1 MYNHFFGVE
10 RAPFNLTA
18 DPEFL
23 YLTAQHQEALAGLSY
38 SILARRGLVV
48 LTGPAGTGKTTL
60 LARVLEHLPV
70 SRVQSSVILNP
81 TLSPAEFL
89 EAVLMDFG
97 IANIPESKARRISIL
112 QKFLLKAHRAGQ
124 VAALIVDEAHK
135 LSLDVLE
142 EIRLLGNFETGS
154 EKLLQI
160 ALVGQSEL
168 DGLLNSERLWQLKQ
182 RIARHISIEPL
193 AAENVGPYIQ
203 HRWAIAGGQAAP
215 FSKEA
220 VDAIGWASHGIPRLI
235 NVVCDNA
242 LIDAFGDQAAR
253 VEARHVTGVCRDL
266 QWKLPEPQLDAPAPP
281 SAAPEKELA
290 VAWAVDAYP
299 MRTLERY
306 SAAAAQQPSLLSRLR
321 NRFRL
326 TARTQTT

>member
-124 VAALIVDEAHK
+124 VAA
-135 LSLDVLE
+135 
-142 EIRLLGNFETGS
+142 
-154 EKLLQI
+154 
-160 ALVGQSEL
+160 
-168 DGLLNSERLWQLKQ
+168 
-182 RIARHISIEPL
+182 
-193 AAENVGPYIQ
+193 
-203 HRWAIAGGQAAP
+203 
-215 FSKEA
+215 
-220 VDAIGWASHGIPRLI
+220 
-235 NVVCDNA
+235 
-242 LIDAFGDQAAR
+242 
-253 VEARHVTGVCRDL
+253 
-266 QWKLPEPQLDAPAPP
+266 
-281 SAAPEKELA
+281 
-290 VAWAVDAYP
+290 
-299 MRTLERY
+299 
-306 SAAAAQQPSLLSRLR
+306 
-321 NRFRL
+321 
-326 TARTQTT
+326 